1 MKKMKNLSLWMH
13 DENGLDYRLVGD
25 YYIPIITM
33 PEEKRY
39 IGRWGRM
46 YQEYLQEAHPILM
59 NQLIMSGKLWSAM
72 ADVQEQAESR
82 YELLMGQMSRSEGIT
97 EALKRQ
103 NPMEW
108 VRRMNNLRNRVEEII
123 QAEIIYV

>member
-1 MKKMKNLSLWMH
+1 MRKIKNLSLWTH
-13 DENGLDYRLVGD
+13 DDNGLDYELVGD
-25 YYIPIITM
+25 YYIPIMTIS
-33 PEEKRY
+33 EERPQ

-46 YQEYLQEAHPILM
+46 YQEYLQEAHPILL

-72 ADVQEQAESR
+72 ADVQEQADSR
-82 YELLMGQMSRSEGIT
+82 YELLMEQMSRSEGIT

-103 NPMEW
+103 DPMEW
-108 VRRMNNLRNRVEEII
+108 VRRMNNLCNRVVEII

>member
-1 MKKMKNLSLWMH
+1 MRKIRNLSLWAH

-25 YYIPIITM
+25 YCIPIITM

-59 NQLIMSGKLWSAM
+59 NQLIMSGKLWSVM
-72 ADVQEQAESR
+72 ADVQERADSR

-103 NPMEW
+103 DPMEW
-108 VRRMNNLRNRVEEII
+108 VRRMNNLCNRVVEII
-123 QAEIIYV
+123 QADIIYV

>member
-1 MKKMKNLSLWMH
+1 
-13 DENGLDYRLVGD
+13 
-25 YYIPIITM
+25 M
-33 PEEKRY
+33 PKEKRQ

-46 YQEYLQEAHPILM
+46 YQDYLQEAHPILL
-59 NQLIMSGKLWSAM
+59 NQLLMSGKLWSAM

-82 YELLMGQMSRSEGIT
+82 YELLMVQMSRSEGIT

-108 VRRMNNLRNRVEEII
+108 VQRMNNLRNRVEEII

>member
-1 MKKMKNLSLWMH
+1 
-13 DENGLDYRLVGD
+13 
-25 YYIPIITM
+25 
-33 PEEKRY
+33 
-39 IGRWGRM
+39 
-46 YQEYLQEAHPILM
+46 M
-59 NQLIMSGKLWSAM
+59 NQLIMSGKLRSAM

-108 VRRMNNLRNRVEEII
+108 VQRMNNLRNRVEEII
-123 QAEIIYV
+123 QTEIIYV

>member
-1 MKKMKNLSLWMH
+1 MKKNLSLWTH
-13 DENGLDYRLVGD
+13 DENGLDYRLIGD

-33 PEEKRY
+33 PEEKHY

-72 ADVQEQAESR
+72 ADVQEQADRR
-82 YELLMGQMSRSEGIT
+82 YELLMGQMSRSEGTT

-103 NPMEW
+103 DPMEW
-108 VRRMNNLRNRVEEII
+108 VRRMNNLCNRVVEII

>member
-1 MKKMKNLSLWMH
+1 MRKIKNLPLWTH
-13 DENGLDYRLVGD
+13 DENGLDYWLVGD
-25 YYIPIITM
+25 YYIPLMTIS
-33 PEEKRY
+33 EERPQ

-46 YQEYLQEAHPILM
+46 YREYMQEAHPILM

-72 ADVQEQAESR
+72 ADVQKQADDR

-103 NPMEW
+103 DPMEW

-123 QAEIIYV
+123 RAEIIYV

>member
-1 MKKMKNLSLWMH
+1 MKKKLSLWTH
-13 DENGLDYRLVGD
+13 DENGLDYKLVGD

-33 PEEKRY
+33 PEEKRQ

-46 YQEYLQEAHPILM
+46 YQDYMQEAHPIRL
-59 NQLIMSGKLWSAM
+59 NQLLLSGKLWSAM

-82 YELLMGQMSRSEGIT
+82 YELLMRQMSRSEGIT
-97 EALKRQ
+97 EALKKQ

>member
-1 MKKMKNLSLWMH
+1 M
-13 DENGLDYRLVGD
+13 YR
-25 YYIPIITM
+25 
-33 PEEKRY
+33 
-39 IGRWGRM
+39 
-46 YQEYLQEAHPILM
+46 EYLQEAHPILL

-72 ADVQEQAESR
+72 ADVQKQAEGR
-82 YELLMGQMSRSEGIT
+82 YELLMEQMSRSEGIT

-103 NPMEW
+103 DSMEW

>member
-1 MKKMKNLSLWMH
+1 MKKNLSLWTH

-33 PEEKRY
+33 PEEKRQ

-59 NQLIMSGKLWSAM
+59 NQLIMNGKLWSAM
-72 ADVQEQAESR
+72 ADVQEQADSR

-108 VRRMNNLRNRVEEII
+108 VQRMNNLRNRVEEII

>member
-1 MKKMKNLSLWMH
+1 
-13 DENGLDYRLVGD
+13 
-25 YYIPIITM
+25 
-33 PEEKRY
+33 
-39 IGRWGRM
+39 
-46 YQEYLQEAHPILM
+46 
-59 NQLIMSGKLWSAM
+59 M

-82 YELLMGQMSRSEGIT
+82 YELLMVQLSRSEGIT

-108 VRRMNNLRNRVEEII
+108 VQRMNNLRNRVEEII

>member
-1 MKKMKNLSLWMH
+1 MRKIKNLSLWTH
-13 DENGLDYRLVGD
+13 DENGLDYKLVGD
-25 YYIPIITM
+25 YYIPIMTIS
-33 PEEKRY
+33 EERPQ

-46 YQEYLQEAHPILM
+46 YQEYLQEAHPILL

-72 ADVQEQAESR
+72 ADVQEQADSR

-103 NPMEW
+103 DPMEW
-108 VRRMNNLRNRVEEII
+108 VQRMNNLRNRVEEII

>member
-1 MKKMKNLSLWMH
+1 
-13 DENGLDYRLVGD
+13 
-25 YYIPIITM
+25 
-33 PEEKRY
+33 
-39 IGRWGRM
+39 
-46 YQEYLQEAHPILM
+46 M

-72 ADVQEQAESR
+72 ADVQEQADSR

-108 VRRMNNLRNRVEEII
+108 VRQMNNLHNRVEEII

>member
-1 MKKMKNLSLWMH
+1 MRKIKNLSLWTR

-46 YQEYLQEAHPILM
+46 YQEYLQEARPILL
-59 NQLIMSGKLWSAM
+59 NQLIMSGKLWFAM
-72 ADVQEQAESR
+72 AEVQKQADSR

-103 NPMEW
+103 DPMEW
-108 VRRMNNLRNRVEEII
+108 VRRMNNLCNRVVEII

>member
-1 MKKMKNLSLWMH
+1 MKKELSLWTH

-25 YYIPIITM
+25 YYIPVMTIS
-33 PEEKRY
+33 EENPQ

-46 YQEYLQEAHPILM
+46 YQEYLQEARPLLL
-59 NQLIMSGKLWSAM
+59 NQLIMSGKLWFAM
-72 ADVQEQAESR
+72 ADVQKQADSR

-103 NPMEW
+103 EPMEW
-108 VRRMNNLRNRVEEII
+108 VQRMNNLRNRVEEII